1 MNRKLK
7 DYTQKKR
14 VSYTCGMRA
23 IRLVNVCVYIFFF
36 FYISSTLNHIVFITF
51 FNLKEKELSMS
62 GCLLKYYLMQAR
74 FIFHYYFNNHVVN
87 VGLLNFN
94 KINLAP
100 STPRGPVH
108 LYISA
113 QEENILMN
121 FYILKLYIKY
131 KFIIGKY
138 IISESNKKN

>member
-23 IRLVNVCVYIFFF
+23 IRLVYVCIYIFFF
-36 FYISSTLNHIVFITF
+36 FYISSTFNHIAFITF
-51 FNLKEKELSMS
+51 FNTKEKELSMS

-113 QEENILMN
+113 YEGRKYTDE
-121 FYILKLYIKY
+121 FLYFKTIY
-131 KFIIGKY
+131 KI
-138 IISESNKKN
+138 